1 MEEKT
6 LNITNG
12 DSAVD
17 VMQRGGISGD
27 FLPWRDVL
35 HEGPVPANLS
45 LQALSEVR
53 ASYIADCGWATL
65 TEAKKNFAER
75 DERLKAFRAYS
86 KVILWFEHD
95 LYDQLQILQ
104 ILDWFSGQAQKNT
117 TLTMICT
124 DQYLGMIPPEKI
136 TDLWSYEKDITA
148 AQLILATKAWAA
160 FRESTPELWAALLNE
175 NTEILPF
182 LNGAVL
188 RLLEEYPSLKNGLS
202 RTAQKALEIIGAGE
216 TCPIKIFKQYRETE
230 ERLFLGDWSFWRI
243 LNTLLDGENPLLH
256 LKGGGLLSRPPEKDQ
271 ILTIS
276 PLGKTV
282 LHGEKHA
289 PPQPDHWIGGV
300 HLSAN
305 SFWMWDAKKK
315 ILQRK
320 KPPLKKSMS
329 L

>member
-1 MEEKT
+1 MKEKT

-53 ASYIADCGWATL
+53 ASYISDCGWATL
-65 TEAKKNFAER
+65 PEAKKNFAER
-75 DERLKAFRAYS
+75 DQQLSIFRRYS

-104 ILDWFSGQAQKNT
+104 ILHWFSEQPLENT

-124 DQYLGMIPPEKI
+124 DQYLGMIPPNKI
-136 TDLWSYEKDITA
+136 TDLWPYEQKITKT
-148 AQLILATKAWAA
+148 QLALAKKAWAA
-160 FRESTPELWAALLNE
+160 FRESSPELWAELLNE
-175 NTEILPF
+175 NTETLPF
-182 LNGAVL
+182 LDGAVL

-202 RTAQKALEIIGAGE
+202 RTAEKALEIIDAGE
-216 TCPIKIFKQYRETE
+216 VRPIEIFKQYRETE
-230 ERLFLGDWSFWRI
+230 ERLFLGDWSFWQI
-243 LNTLLDGENPLLH
+243 LNTLLDGESALLR
-256 LKGGGLLSRPPEKDQ
+256 LKDGGSLNRPPGENQ
-271 ILTIS
+271 TLSIT
-276 PLGKTV
+276 PLGKVV
-282 LHGEKHA
+282 LLGQKYA
-289 PPQPDHWIGGV
+289 PIIHDHWIGGV

-305 SFWMWDAKKK
+305 SFWMWDVKKK
-315 ILQRK
+315 VLQRK
-320 KPPLKKSMS
+320 THL
-329 L
+329 